1 MSDDVKLV
9 KAQREAF
16 VEGVKWADV
25 PESASR
31 MREVAAR
38 LYPLPTVTVPRVLRS
53 NEDQYRL
60 ANGCLQH
67 RTSDHEPWTNA
78 PRIMERTHAINQL
91 LANPTE
97 TREVTE

>member
-1 MSDDVKLV
+1 
-9 KAQREAF
+9 
-16 VEGVKWADV
+16 
-25 PESASR
+25 
-31 MREVAAR
+31 
-38 LYPLPTVTVPRVLRS
+38 VLRS